1 MINEIEGLERVR
13 FMTSHPK
20 DLNDDVINAVKECD
34 KLCEQ
39 IHLPVQSG
47 SDRILKKMNRH
58 YTREYYMSL
67 VNKIKK
73 EIPDVSITTDIIVGF
88 PGETEEDFLD
98 TLNLVKEVQYDS
110 AFTFIYSRRNNTP
123 ADMML
128 DQVSEEDKHHR
139 FNRLVEVLNNSVI
152 AKNKAYEGKVVEV
165 LVEGTSK
172 NDESKLSG
180 RTRNGRLVNF
190 SGENINIG
198 DIVNVKVTKAQSFSL
213 LGEAIK

>member
-1 MINEIEGLERVR
+1 MINEIDGLERVR

-20 DLNDDVINAVKECD
+20 DLNEDVIKAIKECG

-67 VNKIKK
+67 VNKIKQ

-98 TLNLVKEVQYDS
+98 TLNLVKEVEYDS

-128 DQVSEEDKHHR
+128 NQVPEEDKHDR
-139 FNRLVEVLNNSVI
+139 FNRLVEAVNNSVI
-152 AKNKAYEGKVVEV
+152 SKNKAYDGKVVEV

-172 NDESKLSG
+172 NDETKLSG

-190 SGENINIG
+190 SGEGVNIG
-198 DIVNVKVTKAQSFSL
+198 DIVNVKITKAQNFSL
-213 LGEAIK
+213 VGEAIK

>member
-1 MINEIEGLERVR
+1 MVDEVEGVQQIR

-20 DLNDDVINAVKECD
+20 DISDEVIYAMRDCD
-34 KLCEQ
+34 KVCEFM
-39 IHLPVQSG
+39 HLPVQCG
-47 SDRILKKMNRH
+47 STRLLKKMNRH

-73 EIPDVSITTDIIVGF
+73 EIPDVSLTTDIIVGF

-98 TLNLVKEVQYDS
+98 TLELVKEVQYDS

-139 FNRLVEVLNNSVI
+139 FNRLVEAVNAGVI
-152 AKNKAYEGKVVEV
+152 AKNKAYDGKIVE
-165 LVEGTSK
+165 
-172 NDESKLSG
+172 
-180 RTRNGRLVNF
+180 
-190 SGENINIG
+190 
-198 DIVNVKVTKAQSFSL
+198 A
-213 LGEAIK
+213 

>member
-1 MINEIEGLERVR
+1 
-13 FMTSHPK
+13 
-20 DLNDDVINAVKECD
+20 
-34 KLCEQ
+34 
-39 IHLPVQSG
+39 
-47 SDRILKKMNRH
+47 
-58 YTREYYMSL
+58 MSL
-67 VNKIKK
+67 VNKIKQ
-73 EIPDVSITTDIIVGF
+73 EIPDVAITTDIIVGF

-128 DQVSEEDKHHR
+128 NQVSEEDKHHR
-139 FNRLVEVLNNSVI
+139 FNRLVEAVNNGVI
-152 AKNKAYEGKVVEV
+152 AKNKAYDGKVVEV

-190 SGENINIG
+190 SGEGVKVG
-198 DIVNVKVTKAQSFSL
+198 DLVNVKITKAQNFSL
-213 LGEAIK
+213 IGEAIK